1 MGGNAT
7 ATWYL
12 NINNELLSTKVTR
25 SSSLTLDLKLPN
37 KNLTT
42 TGKVAPQTTTK
53 DTSSFK
59 LLPKLEQSS
68 SDLLPSS
75 SAIEMQPPVFN
86 AGTTPQPSLKAT
98 PQPSLVDD
106 VGIYWHSPE
115 ARKLFAPT
123 GQETVLEAIDNQIN
137 ALKKANDTHLSYL
150 DIIDVPAG
158 ETLDEDSLTSY
169 QVWAIQQR
177 CIVLCLAL
185 KIAKE
190 KMNGLTWQKC
200 CEEAIDYGSALG
212 LKLTSKARTVMEWYR
227 SFRVRRKLARP
238 PRKKHNLP
246 PFLQLNPDVC
256 SAIQQYGR
264 EHLVDLSIEMMVEYI
279 HGIVLPKIVA
289 EEAKMSIEEVRQ
301 HQAIQAELTKE
312 TL

>member
-75 SAIEMQPPVFN
+75 SAMEIRPPVVN
-86 AGTTPQPSLKAT
+86 TGTTPQPSLKVT

-123 GQETVLEAIDNQIN
+123 GEETVLEAINNQIN
-137 ALKKANDTHLSYL
+137 TLKKANDTHLSYL
-150 DIIDVPAG
+150 DIINVPTG
-158 ETLDEDSLTSY
+158 ETLDEDSLT
-169 QVWAIQQR
+169 
-177 CIVLCLAL
+177 
-185 KIAKE
+185 
-190 KMNGLTWQKC
+190 
-200 CEEAIDYGSALG
+200 
-212 LKLTSKARTVMEWYR
+212 
-227 SFRVRRKLARP
+227 
-238 PRKKHNLP
+238 
-246 PFLQLNPDVC
+246 
-256 SAIQQYGR
+256 
-264 EHLVDLSIEMMVEYI
+264 
-279 HGIVLPKIVA
+279 
-289 EEAKMSIEEVRQ
+289 
-301 HQAIQAELTKE
+301 
-312 TL
+312 